1 MILNAFIFEI
11 SHEKCDGTQFN
22 QLDLNSSF
30 SIWLL
35 INWLI
40 CQFMSKQLLR
50 VGYCIIVI
58 EVIKIMEDK
67 VRLHEKFRCIFCR
80 KFFVCNNGTGWI
92 FLCELSSLNPF
103 PGNFPFQ
110 RPSDEFQNHLRNIKY
125 FLLKG
130 NLDSRLNL
138 CNTQHSNFCN
148 NTPRWYA
155 WRLVQAV
162 RNSFLNDISHIFIG
176 RLQP

>member
-1 MILNAFIFEI
+1 MINL
-11 SHEKCDGTQFN
+11 
-22 QLDLNSSF
+22 
-30 SIWLL
+30 SI
-35 INWLI
+35 
-40 CQFMSKQLLR
+40 MSKQLLR

-58 EVIKIMEDK
+58 EVIKIMEDT